1 MHLGAVK
8 RVREHA
14 LAEPDGPAGRGM
26 TMMMGSRV
34 GSDVAWSTED
44 EGVVG
49 ETY

>member
-26 TMMMGSRV
+26 MMMGSRV